1 MIIKKFTGKTEEDA
15 TATAQKELGGNI
27 VIMNVR
33 PLKRTGFLSF
43 LKPKRT
49 EVTVALE
56 EEKEKAEAA
65 ICSFGKLAFFQ
76 STRSYNASLMKRPTI
91 RLFFFFQK
99 HFYKKVY
106 QTRC

>member
-56 EEKEKAEAA
+56 EEKEKEE
-65 ICSFGKLAFFQ
+65 
-76 STRSYNASLMKRPTI
+76 
-91 RLFFFFQK
+91 
-99 HFYKKVY
+99 
-106 QTRC
+106 